1 MTLIRFRPFPQTL
14 DPSRDLTDI
23 QTQMNRLFDTFLGQP
38 SPSGMMERVWT
49 PPVDLYETENE
60 VVVAVELPG
69 LNEKDIRLSI
79 TGDLLTIQGERQWSD
94 EAREAGHYRQ
104 ERWFGKF
111 ERTLSLPIPVETGQG
126 QGDLPARR
134 ADRQASEDRG
144 RQAQGDQDRR
154 GLTPRSRRGRW
165 DRA

>member
-23 QTQMNRLFDTFLGQP
+23 QTQMNRLFDNLT
-38 SPSGMMERVWT
+38 ERLWT
-49 PPVDLYETENE
+49 PPVDMYETKNE

-69 LNEKDIRLSI
+69 LNENEIRLSI

-104 ERWFGKF
+104 ERRFGKF
-111 ERTLSLPIPVETGQG
+111 ERTLSLPISVETGQIKATYRDG
-126 QGDLPARR
+126 VLTVKLPKTEGVRPKEIKIDAV
-134 ADRQASEDRG
+134 
-144 RQAQGDQDRR
+144 
-154 GLTPRSRRGRW
+154 
-165 DRA
+165 

>member
-1 MTLIRFRPFPQTL
+1 MALIRFRSFPQIL

-23 QTQMNRLFDTFLGQP
+23 QTQMNRLFDNFLGQP

-49 PPVDLYETENE
+49 PPVDMYETKNE
-60 VVVAVELPG
+60 VVVAMELPG

-79 TGDLLTIQGERQWSD
+79 TDGLLTIQGERQGSD

-111 ERTLSLPIPVETGQG
+111 ERTLLLPIPVETGQVKATYRDG
-126 QGDLPARR
+126 VLTIKLPKTEGGKPKEIKIDAV
-134 ADRQASEDRG
+134 
-144 RQAQGDQDRR
+144 
-154 GLTPRSRRGRW
+154 
-165 DRA
+165 

>member
-1 MTLIRFRPFPQTL
+1 MALIRFRSFPQIL

-23 QTQMNRLFDTFLGQP
+23 QTQMNRLFDNFLGQP

-49 PPVDLYETENE
+49 PPVDMYETKNE
-60 VVVAVELPG
+60 VVVAMELPG

-79 TGDLLTIQGERQWSD
+79 TDGLLTIQGERQGSH

-111 ERTLSLPIPVETGQG
+111 ERTLPLPIPVETGQVKATYRDG
-126 QGDLPARR
+126 VLTVKLPKTEGGKPKEIKIDAV
-134 ADRQASEDRG
+134 
-144 RQAQGDQDRR
+144 
-154 GLTPRSRRGRW
+154 
-165 DRA
+165 